1 MYLIVS
7 TRTRVI
13 LQARSTS
20 HTEMEVWGSNTTC
33 DAWRLKLMQSFTKM
47 ALDRG
52 ASRTQLAPLWDSKCS
67 LVATHV
73 LTLAKD
79 TVGKRGES
87 IEDMRAIRALF
98 VSWKLSEEYVLLQ
111 IPQTE
116 AETSL
121 AAI

>member
-1 MYLIVS
+1 
-7 TRTRVI
+7 
-13 LQARSTS
+13 
-20 HTEMEVWGSNTTC
+20 MEV
-33 DAWRLKLMQSFTKM
+33 WRLKLIQSFTKM